1 VCFVCVLLYVFVCFM
16 CIWAKCL
23 KKIDVGDDDNF
34 LTDFCNLSQARGAEV
49 HLTRVHHIPVKEFL

>member
-1 VCFVCVLLYVFVCFM
+1 M